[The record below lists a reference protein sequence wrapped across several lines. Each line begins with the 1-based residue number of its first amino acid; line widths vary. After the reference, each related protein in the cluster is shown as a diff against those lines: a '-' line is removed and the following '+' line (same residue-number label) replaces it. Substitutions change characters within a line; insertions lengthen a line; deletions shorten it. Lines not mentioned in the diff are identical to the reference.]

1 MSIIHLTNENFD
13 ETVNAGLPVLIDF
26 WAVWC
31 MPCTMFSPIIEEAAQ
46 KLEGR
51 AIVTKVNIDEQPELA
66 QQFGVMSI
74 PTLVVLKGGKVVEQA
89 VGARGKADIAAMIER
104 HL

>member
-1 MSIIHLTNENFD
+1 MSIIHLTQENYD
-13 ETVNAGLPVLIDF
+13 ETMQAGLPVLIDF

-51 AIVTKVNIDEQPELA
+51 AIVAKVNIDEQPALA
-66 QQFGVMSI
+66 QRFGVMSI
-74 PTLVVLKGGKVVEQA
+74 PTAVVAKDGKEVNRSVGLVPLENVLA
-89 VGARGKADIAAMIER
+89 LIE
-104 HL
+104 

>member
-1 MSIIHLTNENFD
+1 MSIIHLTQENFD

-51 AIVTKVNIDEQPELA
+51 AIVAKINIDEQPSLA
-66 QQFGVMSI
+66 QRFGVMSI
-74 PTLVVLKGGKVVEQA
+74 PTAIVLKDGKEVNRSVGLVPLDNVLALVE
-89 VGARGKADIAAMIER
+89 
-104 HL
+104 

>member
-1 MSIIHLTNENFD
+1 MQ
-13 ETVNAGLPVLIDF
+13 AGLPVLIDF

-51 AIVTKVNIDEQPELA
+51 AIVAKVNIDEQTALA
-66 QQFGVMSI
+66 QRFGVMSI
-74 PTLVVLKGGKVVEQA
+74 PTAVVVKDGKEVNRSVGLVPLENVLA
-89 VGARGKADIAAMIER
+89 LIE
-104 HL
+104 

>member
-1 MSIIHLTNENFD
+1 MSIIHLTQENYD
-13 ETVNAGLPVLIDF
+13 KTMQAVLIDF

-51 AIVTKVNIDEQPELA
+51 AIVAKVNIDEQPALA
-66 QQFGVMSI
+66 QRFGVMSI
-74 PTLVVLKGGKVVEQA
+74 PTAVVVKDGKEVNRSVGLVPLENVLA
-89 VGARGKADIAAMIER
+89 LIE
-104 HL
+104 

>member
-1 MSIIHLTNENFD
+1 MSIIHLTPENYD
-13 ETVNAGLPVLIDF
+13 KTMQAGLPVLIDF

-51 AIVTKVNIDEQPELA
+51 AIVAKVNIDEQPALA
-66 QQFGVMSI
+66 QRFGVMSI
-74 PTLVVLKGGKVVEQA
+74 PTAVVVKDGKEVNRSVGLVPLENVLA
-89 VGARGKADIAAMIER
+89 LIE
-104 HL
+104 

>member
-51 AIVTKVNIDEQPELA
+51 AIVAKVNIDEQPSLA
-66 QQFGVMSI
+66 QRFGVMSI
-74 PTLVVLKGGKVVEQA
+74 PTAIVLKDGKEVNRSVGLVPLDNVLALVE
-89 VGARGKADIAAMIER
+89 
-104 HL
+104 

>member
-1 MSIIHLTNENFD
+1 MSIIHLTQENYD
-13 ETVNAGLPVLIDF
+13 ETMQAGLPVLIDF

-51 AIVTKVNIDEQPELA
+51 AIVAKVNIDEQPALA
-66 QQFGVMSI
+66 QRFGVMSI
-74 PTLVVLKGGKVVEQA
+74 PTAVAVKDGKEVNRSVGLVPLENVLA
-89 VGARGKADIAAMIER
+89 LIE
-104 HL
+104 

>member
-1 MSIIHLTNENFD
+1 MSIIHLTQENFD

-51 AIVTKVNIDEQPELA
+51 AIVAKVNIDEQPSLA
-66 QQFGVMSI
+66 QRFGVMSI
-74 PTLVVLKGGKVVEQA
+74 PTAIVLKDGKEVGRSVGLVPLDNVLALVE
-89 VGARGKADIAAMIER
+89 
-104 HL
+104 

>member
-1 MSIIHLTNENFD
+1 MQ
-13 ETVNAGLPVLIDF
+13 AGLPVLIDF

-51 AIVTKVNIDEQPELA
+51 AIVAKVNIDEQPALA
-66 QQFGVMSI
+66 QRFGVMSI
-74 PTLVVLKGGKVVEQA
+74 PTAVVVKDGKEVNRSVGLVPLENVLA
-89 VGARGKADIAAMIER
+89 LIE
-104 HL
+104 

>member
-51 AIVTKVNIDEQPELA
+51 AIVAKVNIDEQPSLA
-66 QQFGVMSI
+66 QRFGVMSI
-74 PTLVVLKGGKVVEQA
+74 PTAIVLKDGKEVNRSVGLVPLENVLALVE
-89 VGARGKADIAAMIER
+89 
-104 HL
+104 

>member
-1 MSIIHLTNENFD
+1 MSIIHLTQENYD
-13 ETVNAGLPVLIDF
+13 ETMQAGLPVLIDF

-51 AIVTKVNIDEQPELA
+51 AIVAKVNIDEQPALA
-66 QQFGVMSI
+66 QRFGVMSI
-74 PTLVVLKGGKVVEQA
+74 PTAVVVKDGKEVNRSVGLVPLENVLA
-89 VGARGKADIAAMIER
+89 LIE
-104 HL
+104 

>member
-1 MSIIHLTNENFD
+1 MSIIHLTPENYD
-13 ETVNAGLPVLIDF
+13 ETMQAGRPVLIDF

-51 AIVTKVNIDEQPELA
+51 AIVAKVNIDEQPALA
-66 QQFGVMSI
+66 QRFGVMSI
-74 PTLVVLKGGKVVEQA
+74 PTAVVAKDGKEVNRSVGLVPLENVLA
-89 VGARGKADIAAMIER
+89 LIE
-104 HL
+104 

>member
-1 MSIIHLTNENFD
+1 MSIIHLTQENYD
-13 ETVNAGLPVLIDF
+13 KTMQAGLPVLIDF

-51 AIVTKVNIDEQPELA
+51 AIVAKVNIDEQPALA
-66 QQFGVMSI
+66 QRFGVMSI
-74 PTLVVLKGGKVVEQA
+74 PTAVVVKDGKEVNRSVGLVPLENVLA
-89 VGARGKADIAAMIER
+89 LIE
-104 HL
+104 

>member
-1 MSIIHLTNENFD
+1 MIIHLTKENFD

-31 MPCTMFSPIIEEAAQ
+31 MPCTMFSPIVEQAAK

-51 AIVTKVNIDEQPELA
+51 AIVAKLNIDEQPALA
-66 QQFGVMSI
+66 EQFRVMSI
-74 PTLVVLKGGKVVEQA
+74 PTVVVLKNGKEA
-89 VGARGKADIAAMIER
+89 SRSVGMVPLEELLSLVD
-104 HL
+104 

>member
-1 MSIIHLTNENFD
+1 MSIIHLTQENYD
-13 ETVNAGLPVLIDF
+13 ETMQAGLPVLIDF

-51 AIVTKVNIDEQPELA
+51 ASVAKVNIDEQPALA
-66 QQFGVMSI
+66 QRFGVMSI
-74 PTLVVLKGGKVVEQA
+74 PTAVVVKDGKEVNRSVGLVPLENVLA
-89 VGARGKADIAAMIER
+89 LIE
-104 HL
+104 

>member
-1 MSIIHLTNENFD
+1 MSIIHLTNETFA

-51 AIVTKVNIDEQPELA
+51 AIVAKVNIDEQPSLA
-66 QQFGVMSI
+66 QRFGVMSI
-74 PTLVVLKGGKVVEQA
+74 PTAIVLKDGKEVNRSVGLVPLDNVVALVE
-89 VGARGKADIAAMIER
+89 
-104 HL
+104 